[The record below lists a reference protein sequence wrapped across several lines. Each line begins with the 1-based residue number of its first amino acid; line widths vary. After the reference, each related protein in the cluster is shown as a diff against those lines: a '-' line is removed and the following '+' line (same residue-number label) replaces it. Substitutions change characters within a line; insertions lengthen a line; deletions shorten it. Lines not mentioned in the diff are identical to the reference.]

1 MTQMDTRDIADFIRG
16 MPKAE
21 LHLHLEGTL
30 EAEMRLAMARRNGV
44 RMAQRTAE
52 ELAAS
57 YRYEDLASF
66 LALYFEGLKALR
78 SERDF
83 YELAYAYLR
92 RVSGQNVVY
101 AEMHFDPQAHTSR
114 GVAFEAVAEGIH
126 AAQIDAE
133 RDFGVRSQLIMG
145 ILRDMPAESAMQT
158 LDAAL
163 PYRDWIAG
171 IGLDSDEK
179 GNPPIKFAAAF
190 ARAKAEGYMLTM
202 HCDHLQEN
210 SVEHIRQCLDVIGVD
225 RIDHGYHI
233 LDDAGLARRA
243 ADTQIC
249 LTFCATATPTDAT
262 PRRVAELKRALELGL
277 NVTVNT
283 DDPAYMRGY
292 YLNEV
297 MMNTQRAG
305 RLAREQVARLARNAF
320 GSAWVESGERDG
332 YLDKLDAYVAESG
345 DATFFVKK

>member
-1 MTQMDTRDIADFIRG
+1 MARDMDEFIRG

-30 EAEMRLAMARRNGV
+30 EAEMWLALAERNGLQ
-44 RMAQRTAE
+44 MAQRTAE
-52 ELAAS
+52 ELATY

-66 LALYFEGLKALR
+66 LALYFEGLQALR
-78 SERDF
+78 TERDF

-92 RVSGQNVVY
+92 RVSGQNDVC

-114 GVAFEAVAEGIH
+114 GVAFESVIEGIR

-133 RDFGVRSQLIMG
+133 RDFGIRSQLIMG
-145 ILRDMPAESAMQT
+145 ILRDMPAESAMET

-163 PYRDWIAG
+163 PYRDWIVG
-171 IGLDSDEK
+171 LGLDSDEK
-179 GNPPIKFAAAF
+179 GNPPSKFTAAF
-190 ARAKAEGYMLTM
+190 ARARAERYMLTM

-249 LTFCATATPTDAT
+249 LTFCATATPTNAA
-262 PRRVAELKRALELGL
+262 PRRVAELKRALDMGL
-277 NVTVNT
+277 NVTLNT

-292 YLNEV
+292 YLNELIV
-297 MMNTQRAG
+297 NTQRAG
-305 RLAREQVARLARNAF
+305 GLTREQVARLAGNAF
-320 GSAWVESGERDG
+320 RSAWIAAREREG
-332 YLDKLDAYVAESG
+332 YLAKLDAYVAESG
-345 DATFFVKK
+345 GATLS

>member
-1 MTQMDTRDIADFIRG
+1 MAQDMDEFIRR

-30 EAEMRLAMARRNGV
+30 EAEMRLALAERNGIQ
-44 RMAQRTAE
+44 MAQRTAAD
-52 ELAAS
+52 LAAS
-57 YRYEDLASF
+57 YRYDDLASF

-78 SERDF
+78 TERDF

-114 GVAFEAVAEGIH
+114 GVAFEAVIEGIR
-126 AAQIDAE
+126 AAQTDAE
-133 RDFGVRSQLIMG
+133 RDFGIRSQLIMG
-145 ILRDMPAESAMQT
+145 ILRDMPAESAMET

-171 IGLDSDEK
+171 LGLDSDEK

-190 ARAKAEGYMLTM
+190 AHARAEGYMLTM

-249 LTFCATATPTDAT
+249 LTFCATATPTNAA
-262 PRRVAELKRALELGL
+262 PRRVAELKRALDLGL
-277 NVTVNT
+277 NVTLNT

-297 MMNTQRAG
+297 MVNTQRAG
-305 RLAREQVARLARNAF
+305 GLTREQIARLAGNAF
-320 GSAWVESGERDG
+320 RSAWIAARELEE
-332 YLDKLDAYVAESG
+332 YLAKLDAYVTESG
-345 DATFFVKK
+345 GRYSFVKK

>member
-1 MTQMDTRDIADFIRG
+1 MARDMDEFIWQ

-30 EAEMRLAMARRNGV
+30 EAEMRLALAERNGV
-44 RMAQRTAE
+44 RLAQRTAA

-66 LALYFEGLKALR
+66 LTLYFDGLQALR
-78 SERDF
+78 TERDF

-92 RVSGQNVVY
+92 HVNGQNVVY

-114 GVAFEAVAEGIH
+114 GVAFESVIEGMR
-126 AAQIDAE
+126 AAQADGE
-133 RDFGVRSQLIMG
+133 RDFGIRSQLIMG

-163 PYRDWIAG
+163 PYRDWIVG

-190 ARAKAEGYMLTM
+190 ARARSEGYMLTM

-210 SVEHIRQCLDVIGVD
+210 SVEHIRQCLDLVGVD

-233 LDDAGLARRA
+233 LDDDRLARRA

-249 LTFCATATPTDAT
+249 LTFCATATPTNAA
-262 PRRVAELKRALELGL
+262 PRRVTELKRALDLGL
-277 NVTVNT
+277 NVTLNT

-297 MMNTQRAG
+297 MVNTQRAG
-305 RLAREQVARLARNAF
+305 GLTREQFARLAGNAF
-320 GSAWVESGERDG
+320 WSAWIAAGEREG
-332 YLDKLDAYVAESG
+332 YLAKLDAYMAESK
-345 DATFFVKK
+345 DATLS